1 VLRIENVKRNNMNQL
16 VGAHKEFITIERD
29 VINELEKLGKE
40 LENEMGLHTQGVG
53 KGILKAVEVIK
64 ENNIYNKEFQIKN

>member
-1 VLRIENVKRNNMNQL
+1 MAKQNQL
-16 VGAHKEFITIERD
+16 VGAHKEFITIERE

-40 LENEMGLHTQGVG
+40 LENEKGIHTQGVG
-53 KGILKAVEVIK
+53 KGILKVVEVIK

>member
-1 VLRIENVKRNNMNQL
+1 MNQL
-16 VGAHKEFITIERD
+16 VGAHKEFITIERE

-40 LENEMGLHTQGVG
+40 LENEKGLYPQGVG
-53 KGILKAVEVIK
+53 SGILKAVEVIK

>member
-1 VLRIENVKRNNMNQL
+1 MAKHNQL
-16 VGAHKEFITIERD
+16 VGAHKEFITIERE

-40 LENEMGLHTQGVG
+40 LESEKGLHIQGVG